1 MLRTT
6 KLITIS
12 ILPDLLKKAE
22 RLAKEEDRTKSELF
36 REALRMY
43 IEERSRQKN
52 LKAFSQSLEKMRANV
67 KKTNSTNTDQIIKE
81 AIKEIR
87 NPIFKA
93 KSTE

>member
-22 RLAKEEDRTKSELF
+22 KLAKEEDRTKSELF

-43 IEERSRQKN
+43 IKERTQQKN

-67 KKTNSTNTDQIIKE
+67 KKADSIEVSQAIEE
-81 AIKEIR
+81 AVKTVR
-87 NPIFKA
+87 
-93 KSTE
+93 KSSFRQN